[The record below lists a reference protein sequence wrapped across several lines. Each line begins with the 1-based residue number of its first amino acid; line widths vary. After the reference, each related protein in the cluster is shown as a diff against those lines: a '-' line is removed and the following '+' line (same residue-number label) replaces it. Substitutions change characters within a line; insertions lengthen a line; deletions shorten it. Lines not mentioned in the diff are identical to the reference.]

1 MTTKN
6 LVILAAA
13 AAVLGGAA
21 YYTSKSGSVKT
32 PSLVGKKVLP
42 AFELADVARVEIGGE
57 KKLALAS
64 SETGWKVESLYGYP
78 ADVTKIRENL
88 LKLQDLKVGQM
99 ATGTKIEKPAAVEL
113 KNSAGKAIASLQL
126 GGTHNAKPRGQM
138 AQFGGGGYPDGRYML
153 FEGKAVLVK
162 DALDAFDGDPKK
174 WVDTRSCKVTASDVA
189 AVTYAKGGETVKL
202 ARKDGKWNLEGLGEK
217 EELDTSK
224 TYSLDSALSYLDL
237 TGIADPK
244 RTEAELGFATGAV
257 YTATL
262 KNGTTYTA
270 KTGAA
275 NGADR
280 WFKVSAAFKPTGTN
294 ATENAKLEKA
304 AKEFNDTVGKWTYSI
319 ASYSADNFFKARKDL
334 VKAKEEPKKEEAKP
348 ATPAPAPAA
357 KPAPA
362 PAKPAPVPAAKPAP
376 APAKP
381 APKIESKPVA
391 VKPAPA
397 PAPAAKPA
405 PAPAAK
411 PAPAPAAKPAPAPAA
426 KPAAPA
432 QAPKPEAKK

>member
-6 LVILAAA
+6 LVIMTAA

-42 AFELADVARVEIGGE
+42 AFELADVARVEIGAE

-78 ADVTKIRENL
+78 ADVTKIRENI

-99 ATGTKIEKPAAVEL
+99 ATGTKIEKPVAVEL

-126 GGTHNAKPRGQM
+126 GGTHIAKPKGQM
-138 AQFGGGGYPDGRYML
+138 AQFGGGGYPDGRYLL
-153 FEGKAVLVK
+153 FDGKAVLVK
-162 DALDAFDGDPKK
+162 DSLDAFDGDPKK
-174 WVDTRSCKVTASDVA
+174 WVDTRICKVTASDVA

-270 KTGAA
+270 RTGAA
-275 NGADR
+275 TGSDR

-334 VKAKEEPKKEEAKP
+334 VKAKEEPKKDEAKKDEPKKP
-348 ATPAPAPAA
+348 AAPAPAPAA

-362 PAKPAPVPAAKPAP
+362 PAKPAPAPAAKPAP

-381 APKIESKPVA
+381 APAPAKPALAKIESKPV
-391 VKPAPA
+391 
-397 PAPAAKPA
+397 AAKPA

-411 PAPAPAAKPAPAPAA
+411 PASAAKPAPAPKA
-426 KPAAPA
+426 
-432 QAPKPEAKK
+432 EAKK